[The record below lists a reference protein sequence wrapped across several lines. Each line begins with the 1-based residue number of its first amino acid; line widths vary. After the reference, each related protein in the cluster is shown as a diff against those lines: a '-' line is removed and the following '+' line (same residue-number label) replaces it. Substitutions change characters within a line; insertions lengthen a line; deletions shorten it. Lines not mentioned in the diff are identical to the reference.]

1 MDNLRWNF
9 TNTQP
14 GPEQGGF
21 TLIEI
26 LVVVAIIA
34 VVMGVLIGRGPVRSH
49 GLETR
54 AAAGALAQALRA
66 ARAQAIA
73 TDHDVTVVIDPQR
86 HVFAADNSP
95 VTRIDPATPIEV
107 QAPAGSKPPV
117 PPEKSCFPPMA
128 ARAAA
133 TSCWAPAAAA
143 STSLEWLTGKV
154 SVADAQ

>member
-1 MDNLRWNF
+1 MN
-9 TNTQP
+9 
-14 GPEQGGF
+14 GF

-73 TDHDVTVVIDPQR
+73 VDHDVTVVIDPVR

-95 VTRIDPATPIEV
+95 ISRIDPGTALVVRP
-107 QAPAGSKPPV
+107 PALMGPGQ
-117 PPEKSCFPPMA
+117 A
-128 ARAAA
+128 ARIVFSADG
-133 TSCWAPAAAA
+133 S
-143 STSLEWLTGKV
+143 STGGDIVLGTGKRRLDVSVEWLTGKV

>member
-1 MDNLRWNF
+1 MNNLLRNF
-9 TNTQP
+9 ATPQA
-14 GPEQGGF
+14 GPEAGF

-34 VVMGVLIGRGPVRSH
+34 IVMGVLIGRGPVRSH

-73 TDHDVTVVIDPQR
+73 ADHDVTVVIDPER

-95 VTRIDPATPIEV
+95 VGKIDPGTPV
-107 QAPAGSKPPV
+107 TVRPPAIMGPGPIGKILFSADGS
-117 PPEKSCFPPMA
+117 
-128 ARAAA
+128 
-133 TSCWAPAAAA
+133 
-143 STSLEWLTGKV
+143 STGGDILLGQGRRRLDISVEWLTGKV
-154 SVADAQ
+154 SVADAK

>member
-1 MDNLRWNF
+1 VDNLRRNF
-9 TNTQP
+9 ASAQP
-14 GPEQGGF
+14 GPANGF

-26 LVVVAIIA
+26 LVVVAIIG

-73 TDHDVTVVIDPQR
+73 TDHDVTVLIDPVR

-95 VTRIDPATPIEV
+95 VSQIDPKTALVV
-107 QAPAGSKPPV
+107 QQPALMGPG
-117 PPEKSCFPPMA
+117 EA
-128 ARAAA
+128 ARILFSADG
-133 TSCWAPAAAA
+133 S
-143 STSLEWLTGKV
+143 STGGNILLGTGKRRLEISVEWLTGKV